1 MFAEV
6 NDEQPIYRGKQNMNH
21 VLDPDDRYATLPDH
35 FDDLRKL
42 MTLAV
47 SKAAGDFIQ
56 QEENWFGRERARSR
70 RFRSRSVNVPAAKL
84 DLFSNPVRSRASMDR
99 S

>member
-6 NDEQPIYRGKQNMNH
+6 NDEQPIYRGEQNMNH
-21 VLDPDDRYATLPDH
+21 VLDPDDRYAALPDH

-56 QEENWFGRERARSR
+56 QEENWFGRERARELK
-70 RFRSRSVNVPAAKL
+70 A
-84 DLFSNPVRSRASMDR
+84 FSLEKRQRTGGKIGFIQ
-99 S
+99 